1 MLKMEKTYMD
11 ELSTKS
17 GNLLTIISVTKVWSD
32 LKVNPEVENDLDLLA
47 TKPIFLRKKSCT

>member
-17 GNLLTIISVTKVWSD
+17 ENLLTIISVTKVWSD
-32 LKVNPEVENDLDLLA
+32 LKVNPEIENDLDLLA
-47 TKPIFLRKKSCT
+47 AKPIFLRKKSCT

>member
-17 GNLLTIISVTKVWSD
+17 ENLLTIISVTKVWSD
-32 LKVNPEVENDLDLLA
+32 LKVNPEIENGLDPLA